1 MKIVSKCGQVQVA
14 LHLRD
19 NEVTMQ
25 VEKMPEWIRGK
36 YPTGKPCCC
45 RAAFGLYSL
54 VRPELRAY
62 GVYLWGDVVDADSR
76 VASCFFDTV
85 KSAAHYCQQVQDLIE
100 SFDSTGLLKKPDAG
114 NSKEWLIAS
123 VYDSHVDR
131 NVFNLY
137 RFEYERWAV
146 IAPAMYEGDARALAA
161 ALKIEV
167 ED

>member
-1 MKIVSKCGQVQVA
+1 MKIVSKCGEVQIELN
-14 LHLRD
+14 LH
-19 NEVTMQ
+19 NNQVTMQ
-25 VEKMPEWIRGK
+25 VLQTPEWMRGK
-36 YPTGKPCCC
+36 YAISNPVHEHSGF
-45 RAAFGLYSL
+45 RLYSSIC
-54 VRPELRAY
+54 PELKAQA
-62 GVYLWGDVVDADSR
+62 VYLWGRNRLDDSR
-76 VASCFFDTV
+76 VQKRLFDTV
-85 KSAAHYCQQVQDLIE
+85 KEAAIYYDRVKALIE
-100 SFDSTGLLKKPDAG
+100 GFDSTGLLKKPDAG